1 MSLLGLITY
10 CEKLAV
16 VATALLKMDLIE
28 GTYDCIRDQKHVDF
42 LIQMGKH
49 FFLMPICNASKGAW

>member
-28 GTYDCIRDQKHVDF
+28 GTYDCIRDQKYVDF
-42 LIQMGKH
+42 IIQTGNH
-49 FFLMPICNASKGAW
+49 FFLMPIVR